1 MNPIS
6 FARTFPRQT
15 VCCAAAV
22 LLLGLAALLPNGLR
36 FIPTDAY
43 ASVHT
48 VLEFVAMAISAM
60 VFALAKTS
68 RHRRAFDEAILGEA
82 FLAVMLIDLAHTL
95 SYTGMPNFVT
105 PSSPEK
111 AIDFWLAARFVAAA
125 ALLAVAVLPEQVCR
139 GQIRPGTSV
148 MGTAIALAVVT
159 AVWWIGL
166 LHADSLPRTFLPGHG
181 LTDVK
186 IFSEYTLIAIHMI
199 ASWLLAVKACRGTNS
214 RLAWLAAASLLMAAT
229 EVWFTLYATVT
240 DLQNFMGHIYKMA
253 AYALV
258 WRALVVSMIEEPFTL
273 AERESARYRTLVETL
288 RDAIYVLDGKG
299 GLITW
304 NSAFAEMIGRSGE
317 NLQAIADDVWSV
329 GPQTVTDDGCVVRQ
343 WSRQDG
349 STSDIEI
356 TSVPIEWNGAEC
368 RLCFGHDITER
379 RIAQENLEQ
388 SHSELKRQF
397 DERADHLVEANALNE
412 SIIAESTVG
421 IAVYHRNGPCVL
433 ANEAFAKMIGG
444 TKEAV
449 SSQDFHTIPSWKP
462 SGMLDAALS
471 VLESGVPRYM
481 NTHVVTTFG
490 QDIWLECRFIR
501 FMRGHA
507 HHLLFLATDIT
518 KRQSLEAEL
527 RRSERL
533 IRMVTDAIPGVVG
546 YWTLEMRCAFANQ
559 SYLPWFGRRQ
569 DEMIGIGV
577 REFLGEELF
586 RKNELYI
593 NGALKGVRQ
602 KFERRIVK
610 ADGSVHETL
619 FEYIPNVI
627 ENEVAGFLTLITD
640 VTELKDSQTALQ
652 EANARLE
659 ERSRQAEAASRAKSA
674 FLAMMSHE
682 LRTPMTG
689 VIGMTD
695 FLSETPL
702 NEEQR
707 LYIDTMRSSARTLL
721 SVLNDILDY
730 SKIEADHLDLDSIP
744 LDAVTLS
751 AETIRLFWPKAE
763 ENANF
768 LSLDTNSLTIL
779 PVKGDPT
786 RIKQVL
792 GNLVSNAVKFTTNG
806 RITIRLR
813 HQDVG
818 ARVRLEFE
826 IEDTG
831 IGISEADRGRLFLPF
846 SQTDAGSAR
855 KFGGTGLGLAISK
868 RLVELMGGEIS
879 ITSKP
884 CCGSTFRFTCLV
896 DRCKQEDLAVEPQE
910 TVAVRPMSIL
920 LAEDNAINRMIVK
933 VGLEN
938 RNHAVTMVENG
949 AEALETATARQF
961 DVILMDMQMP
971 VMDGMEATKRIRAL
985 PPPFSEVPIV
995 ALTADALP
1003 EHRAA
1008 YMKAGLTDFLTKPV
1022 EWNEVDIIL
1031 AHLHPRQ
1038 RKRSAMVRDIGHV
1051 ITEDDR
1057 SQLVDNSRL
1066 SEIRNQMTPSEF
1078 NILIREIFP
1087 FTRDEVSKLKGAI
1100 THRNLPDA
1108 RRAAHSIKGMFLNIG
1123 GNKIAA
1129 IAKEIQECENID
1141 SANAL
1146 FSSLS
1151 TAVNETAI
1159 EMERFT
1165 MDQPD

>member
-1 MNPIS
+1 MTPMS
-6 FARTFPRQT
+6 FATTFPRQ
-15 VCCAAAV
+15 AACGATAV
-22 LLLGLAALLPNGLR
+22 LLLGLATLLPNGLT

-68 RHRRAFDEAILGEA
+68 RHRRAFDEAILGDA

-95 SYTGMPNFVT
+95 SYAGMPSFVT
-105 PSSPEK
+105 PSTPEK

-139 GQIRPGTSV
+139 GQVRPGTSAT
-148 MGTAIALAVVT
+148 GTAVALAVVAT
-159 AVWWIGL
+159 VWWIGL
-166 LHADSLPRTFLPGHG
+166 FHADSLPHTFLPGHG

-186 IFSEYTLIAIHMI
+186 IFSEYTLIAIHVI
-199 ASWLLAVKACRGTNS
+199 ASWLLAVKACRGNNT

-240 DLQNFMGHIYKMA
+240 DLQNFMGHVYKMA

-299 GLITW
+299 TLVTW

-317 NLQAIADDVWSV
+317 NLQAMADAAWSV
-329 GPQTVTDDGCVVRQ
+329 GPPSDDTSVVRQ
-343 WSRQDG
+343 WRRRDG

-356 TSVPIEWNGAEC
+356 TSVPIEWNGAKC
-368 RLCFGHDITER
+368 RLCFGHDITDR
-379 RIAQENLEQ
+379 RLAQENLER
-388 SHSELKRQF
+388 SHAELKRQF

-421 IAVYHRNGPCVL
+421 IAVYHRDGPCVL
-433 ANEAFAKMIGG
+433 VNEAFAEMLGG
-444 TKEAV
+444 TREAV
-449 SSQDFHTIPSWKP
+449 LAQDFHTIPSWKP

-471 VLESGVPRYM
+471 VLDSGVSRYM

-490 QDIWLECRFIR
+490 QDIWMECRLIR
-501 FMRGHA
+501 FMRGHV

-518 KRQSLEAEL
+518 KRQSLETEL
-527 RRSERL
+527 RRSEEM
-533 IRMVTDAIPGVVG
+533 IRMVTNAIPGVVG
-546 YWTLEMRCAFANQ
+546 YWTPELRCAFANQ

-586 RKNELYI
+586 RKNEPHI
-593 NGALKGVRQ
+593 NGALEGVRQ
-602 KFERRIVK
+602 KFERRFVMP
-610 ADGSVHETL
+610 DGSVHQAL
-619 FEYIPNVI
+619 FEYIPNVVD
-627 ENEVAGFLTLITD
+627 NGVAGFLTLITD
-640 VTELKDSQTALQ
+640 VTDLKNTQTALQ
-652 EANARLE
+652 EANERLE

-707 LYIDTMRSSARTLL
+707 LYIDTMRSSAQTLL
-721 SVLNDILDY
+721 AVLNDILDY
-730 SKIEADHLDLDSIP
+730 SKIEADRLDLDHIP
-744 LDAVTLS
+744 LDAVTLT

-763 ENANF
+763 KNGNSI
-768 LSLDTNSLTIL
+768 SLDTDGLTTL

-792 GNLVSNAVKFTTNG
+792 GNLVSNAAKFTTNG
-806 RITIRLR
+806 KITVRLC
-813 HQDVG
+813 HKG
-818 ARVRLEFE
+818 IGENIRLEFE
-826 IEDTG
+826 VEDTG
-831 IGISEADRGRLFLPF
+831 IGISETDMDRLFLPF

-879 ITSKP
+879 ATSQLGR
-884 CCGSTFRFTCLV
+884 GSSFRFTCLA
-896 DRCKQEDLAVEPQE
+896 DRCKQEDLAVELHE
-910 TVAVRPMSIL
+910 TVAVRAMSIL

-949 AEALETATARQF
+949 AQALEAAAARQF

-971 VMDGMEATKRIRAL
+971 VMDGTEATKRIRAL

-995 ALTADALP
+995 ALTADALT

-1008 YMKAGLTDFLTKPV
+1008 YMEAGLTDFLTKPV
-1022 EWNEVDIIL
+1022 EWSEVDIIL
-1031 AHLHPRQ
+1031 ARLYQRQPR
-1038 RKRSAMVRDIGHV
+1038 RSAIGPDIGHV
-1051 ITEDDR
+1051 LSDDEKNYI
-1057 SQLVDNSRL
+1057 VDRNRL
-1066 SEIRNQMTPSEF
+1066 GEISNQMTPSDF
-1078 NILIREIFP
+1078 KVLIHEIIP
-1087 FTRDEVSKLKGAI
+1087 FTRDEVCLLKEAI
-1100 THRNLPDA
+1100 IRRNLPDA
-1108 RRAAHSIKGMFLNIG
+1108 RRALIVSR
-1123 GNKIAA
+1123 
-1129 IAKEIQECENID
+1129 ECSLTSGEGKWQRSPRKFR
-1141 SANAL
+1141 SAR
-1146 FSSLS
+1146 LS
-1151 TAVNETAI
+1151 
-1159 EMERFT
+1159 MPRK
-1165 MDQPD
+1165 